1 MIRLL
6 DTTELCSHLVHLSH
20 VPIRCYTADA
30 EYQCTYADQGGYPDP
45 LRCDPD
51 LEAMLLEKASVSAPK
66 LYFELD
72 AVVYGIIHAKEQ
84 GIFLVG
90 PGCLVQRSQEITQ
103 QMVRIHH
110 MDPQKPY
117 RMSSCTLEFFFSLLS
132 MLYHHLTGI
141 YLSWTEI
148 MARGTEEEHLKGL
161 VQKKLDH
168 VYDNYNGQGKVH
180 NPYSQEERE
189 QDSIRRGDLESL
201 RKSIQETYV
210 GEIGTLANNPLR
222 HAKNI
227 AITLIALSS
236 RSAIAGGIPSEIAYS
251 LSDAYVLQVEELLHA
266 DEVIAL
272 ARQAEAHYT
281 TLVRDHISGMQKN
294 ALVTRCKE
302 EVGKRLRQKI
312 TVVELADELGVT
324 RNYLSQLFMKE
335 EGIPLMDYIM
345 EQKIHSSLQALRY
358 TKATYGEIAYQLGFS
373 SQSHFGQAF
382 KKVMGMTP
390 KQYRDQYAT

>member
-1 MIRLL
+1 ML

-20 VPIRCYTADA
+20 VPIRYYTADA

-84 GIFLVG
+84 GIFLVS

-180 NPYSQEERE
+180 NSYSQEERE

-345 EQKIHSSLQALRY
+345 GQESILPCRHCATLRQRME
-358 TKATYGEIAYQLGFS
+358 KLPIN
-373 SQSHFGQAF
+373 
-382 KKVMGMTP
+382 
-390 KQYRDQYAT
+390 

>member
-1 MIRLL
+1 
-6 DTTELCSHLVHLSH
+6 
-20 VPIRCYTADA
+20 
-30 EYQCTYADQGGYPDP
+30 
-45 LRCDPD
+45 
-51 LEAMLLEKASVSAPK
+51 
-66 LYFELD
+66 
-72 AVVYGIIHAKEQ
+72 
-84 GIFLVG
+84 
-90 PGCLVQRSQEITQ
+90 
-103 QMVRIHH
+103 

-141 YLSWTEI
+141 YLNWTEI

-201 RKSIQETYV
+201 RKSVQETYV
-210 GEIGTLANNPLR
+210 GEIGTLANHPLR

-272 ARQAEAHYT
+272 ARQAEVHYA
-281 TLVRDHISGMQKN
+281 TLVRDHINGMQKN

-302 EVGKRLRQKI
+302 EVAKRLHQKI
-312 TVVELADELGVT
+312 TVAQLADELGVT

-335 EGIPLMDYIM
+335 EGMPLMDYIM
-345 EQKIHSSLQALRY
+345 EQKIRSSLQALRY

-382 KKVMGMTP
+382 KKVMNMTP
-390 KQYRDQYAT
+390 KQYRDQYST

>member
-20 VPIRCYTADA
+20 VPIRYYTADA

-66 LYFELD
+66 LD

-84 GIFLVG
+84 GIFLVS

-382 KKVMGMTP
+382 KKVIGMTP

>member
-1 MIRLL
+1 ML

-20 VPIRCYTADA
+20 VPIRCYDSNA

-45 LRCDPD
+45 LRCDPN
-51 LEAMLLEKASVSAPK
+51 LEALLLAKASISVPK

-84 GIFLVG
+84 GIFIVG
-90 PGCLVQRSQEITQ
+90 PGCLMQRSQEVAK

-110 MDPQKPY
+110 MDPQNPY
-117 RMSSCTLEFFFSLLS
+117 RISSCSLEFFFSLLS

-141 YLSWTEI
+141 YLNWTEI

-168 VYDNYNGQGKVH
+168 VYDNYYEQGKVH

-201 RKSIQETYV
+201 RKSVQETYV

-222 HAKNI
+222 HSKNI
-227 AITLIALSS
+227 AITLIALAS

-251 LSDAYVLQVEELLHA
+251 LSDAYVLQIEELLHA

-272 ARQAEAHYT
+272 ARQAEVHYA
-281 TLVRDHISGMQKN
+281 TLVRDHINGIQKN

-302 EVGKRLRQKI
+302 EVAKRLHQRI
-312 TVVELADELGVT
+312 TVVQLADELGVT
-324 RNYLSQLFMKE
+324 RNYLSQLFIKE
-335 EGIPLMDYIM
+335 EGIPLVDYIM
-345 EQKIHSSLQALRY
+345 EQKIRSSLQALRY

-373 SQSHFGQAF
+373 SQSHFGQVF

-390 KQYRDQYAT
+390 KQYRDQYST

>member
-1 MIRLL
+1 ML

-20 VPIRCYTADA
+20 VPIRYYTADA

-66 LYFELD
+66 LD

-84 GIFLVG
+84 GIFLVS

-382 KKVMGMTP
+382 KKVIGMTP

>member
-20 VPIRCYTADA
+20 VPIRCYDSNA

-45 LRCDPD
+45 LRCDPN
-51 LEAMLLEKASVSAPK
+51 LEALLLAKASISVPK

-84 GIFLVG
+84 GIFIVG
-90 PGCLVQRSQEITQ
+90 PGCLMQRSQEVAK

-110 MDPQKPY
+110 MDPQNPY
-117 RMSSCTLEFFFSLLS
+117 RISSCSLEFFFSLLS

-141 YLSWTEI
+141 YLNWTEI
-148 MARGTEEEHLKGL
+148 MARGTEEEYLKGL

-168 VYDNYNGQGKVH
+168 VYDNYNEQGKVH

-201 RKSIQETYV
+201 RKSVQETYV

-222 HAKNI
+222 HSKNI
-227 AITLIALSS
+227 AITLIALAS

-251 LSDAYVLQVEELLHA
+251 LSDAYVLQIEELLHA

-272 ARQAEAHYT
+272 ARQAEVHYA
-281 TLVRDHISGMQKN
+281 TLVRDHINGIQKN

-302 EVGKRLRQKI
+302 EVAKRLHQRI
-312 TVVELADELGVT
+312 TVVQLADELGVT
-324 RNYLSQLFMKE
+324 RNYLSQLFIKE
-335 EGIPLMDYIM
+335 EGIPLVDYIM
-345 EQKIHSSLQALRY
+345 EQKIRSSLQALRY

-373 SQSHFGQAF
+373 SQSHFGQVF

-390 KQYRDQYAT
+390 KQYRDQYST

>member
-1 MIRLL
+1 ML

-20 VPIRCYTADA
+20 VPIRCYDSDA
-30 EYQCTYADQGGYPDP
+30 QYQCTYADQGGHPDP

-51 LEAMLLEKASVSAPK
+51 LEALLLGKASVCVPK

-72 AVVYGIIHAKEQ
+72 AVVYGIIHAREQ
-84 GIFLVG
+84 GIFIIG
-90 PGCLVQRSQEITQ
+90 PCCLMQRSNDISQ
-103 QMVRIHH
+103 QMIQLHH

-117 RMSSCTLEFFFSLLS
+117 RVSSCSLEFFFSLLS
-132 MLYHHLTGI
+132 MLYHHLTGT

-148 MARGTEEEHLKGL
+148 MTRGTEEGYLKGL
-161 VQKKLDH
+161 VQEKLDH
-168 VYDNYNGQGKVH
+168 VYDNYSAQGKVH
-180 NPYSQEERE
+180 NPYAQEERE

-201 RKSIQETYV
+201 RKSFQETYV
-210 GEIGTLANNPLR
+210 GEVGTLAKNPLR
-222 HAKNI
+222 HSKNI

-236 RSAIAGGIPSEIAYS
+236 RSAIAGGIPPEIAYS

-272 ARQAEAHYT
+272 ARQAETHYA
-281 TLVRDHISGMQKN
+281 TLVRDHINGIQKN

-302 EVGKRLRQKI
+302 EVAKRLHQKI
-312 TVVELADELGVT
+312 TVAQLADELGVT
-324 RNYLSQLFMKE
+324 RNYLSQLFIKE
-335 EGIPLMDYIM
+335 EGVSLVDYIM
-345 EQKIHSSLQALRY
+345 EQKIRSSLQALRY

-382 KKVMGMTP
+382 KKVMNMTP
-390 KQYRDQYAT
+390 KQYRDQYSS